1 MIQAL
6 VINLMQVINFHN
18 CSDQNLN
25 KVLLLAEA
33 VSQLPARHLYVPTLE
48 TTVIATGWGFT
59 EAYSVSESAGPLSVG
74 VLSRRDNLSTRI

>member
-1 MIQAL
+1 
-6 VINLMQVINFHN
+6 MQVINFHN

-25 KVLLLAEA
+25 KVLLAEA
-33 VSQLPARHLYVPTLE
+33 VSQLPARHLYVPTLG
-48 TTVIATGWGFT
+48 TTVVATGWGFT